1 MLNKMLQFLICPLL
15 LISFG
20 DLAMANGYDDARA
33 GIAELNSGDNAEA
46 IRLLTRALDSGQIAN
61 GDLAAA
67 YFDRGLA
74 WANSGEYDKAIDDYN
89 SAVRFNPHLV
99 DVYHSRGVAWV
110 KKGEYDKAIS
120 DFNTAI
126 RFNAQDAETFD
137 GRGVAWI
144 NKGEYDKAVAD
155 FDVAIRVNKQDT
167 VALFYRGIAEF
178 SIGKFGIAATD
189 FAQKLQL
196 SQDGASI
203 ILLYLSRARSGVPD
217 AAARLAADSNAI
229 DEAKWPGPAIAMLL
243 GKSSPAA
250 ALEKAADANAGIQKV
265 QMCEAYFY
273 SGEWSL
279 LGGDRDQAQDFFNR
293 AVGQCPAGSWAAIT
307 AAAEVRGGVKGPA
320 EKKASE

>member
-1 MLNKMLQFLICPLL
+1 MLNKILPFLICPLL

-33 GIAELNSGDNAEA
+33 GIVELNSGNNAEA

-74 WANSGEYDKAIDDYN
+74 WANSGEYDKAINDYN
-89 SAVRFNPHLV
+89 NAIRLNPHLE
-99 DVYHSRGVAWV
+99 DVYHGRGVAWV

-126 RFNAQDAETFD
+126 HFNAQDAETLD
-137 GRGVAWI
+137 GRGVAWM

-155 FDVAIRVNKQDT
+155 FDEAIRVNARDT
-167 VALFYRGIAEF
+167 VAFFHRGLAEF
-178 SIGKFGIAATD
+178 NLGKFGIAATD

-217 AAARLAADSNAI
+217 SAARLEADSNAM
-229 DEAKWPGPAIAMLL
+229 DEAAWPAPVIAMLL

-250 ALEKAADANAGIQKV
+250 ALKKAADANAGIQKV

-279 LGGDRDQAQDFFNR
+279 LNKKMDQARDFFDK
-293 AVGQCPAGSWAAIT
+293 AVRQCPAGSWAAI
-307 AAAEVRGGVKGPA
+307 AAAVEAGSGVKGTA
-320 EKKASE
+320 E